1 MDFRVKGPTSQS
13 TLRGVPA
20 EKPIETFLDEIATA
34 SGVPRPCVQL
44 LAGFPPKALELPKDR
59 SATVSSLGLRSGES
73 LIVREVEP
81 EGARGIVVRRV
92 IEADNS
98 CLFNAV
104 GYVREK
110 LRGEA
115 PALRKIVAERIA
127 ADPERYCEAFL
138 AKPNADY
145 CDWILQAN
153 NWGGAIEL
161 SVLAEHFQCEIAAYD
176 ICSMRRDLHGEGQ
189 GYKSRYMLIYD
200 GIHYDALAL
209 AADKGAPEAAD
220 FTVFEVGP
228 EADLADI
235 KARTF
240 VAEQNK
246 QRQFTDTGNF
256 TLRCCICQAGLKGE
270 ADARA
275 HASSTGHQN
284 FAEPHHVLG
293 GWWPSK
299 KQSQRD
305 AAERALAFFIGVCGN
320 ELTRGHE
327 GHAAGRKS
335 QLAEG
340 HREEEPEEVYELED
354 FVGEQLRWSCRWEA
368 QDTQD
373 PILEALCKATV
384 EFQYLGVSH
393 VFAGKACSSKVAAK
407 TDTARRVLWYLHCPG
422 YENAFE
428 VEQDQVKTLAQAIP
442 EPVPG
447 TWPPTQEALNAAAC
461 SPSTVASTCEQEMD
475 LSPCS
480 PSPLSPGQRSQA
492 EQAELLERKT
502 TVMRLQNRLQKIF
515 AKQLTPG
522 KSVWCWRYEKN
533 EVDHTFQA
541 SVHIS
546 LLDRTFTGGWA
557 CTHQAAQ
564 MEACNRLTSFLDKDF
579 KM

>member
-1 MDFRVKGPTSQS
+1 MAYCTVPPTMQYSVNVDPSQMMHQQAQLSSPLWATSPNDVPQPAQSPGGPMLLLMPPLPVQQMGQAMSPMS
-13 TLRGVPA
+13 
-20 EKPIETFLDEIATA
+20 PISPSAMSAMSPMSPNPLSPTALSPMSPVEFYPGSPSAMRNYHRSNSGATA
-34 SGVPRPCVQL
+34 SDGPCSPLNTSNRSSKGPISKLQEFVQSSKAHPL
-44 LAGFPPKALELPKDR
+44 PSSCAVLQWSHENRMAG
-59 SATVSSLGLRSGES
+59 SSLQFRATTS
-73 LIVREVEP
+73 
-81 EGARGIVVRRV
+81 
-92 IEADNS
+92 
-98 CLFNAV
+98 
-104 GYVREK
+104 
-110 LRGEA
+110 
-115 PALRKIVAERIA
+115 
-127 ADPERYCEAFL
+127 FL
-138 AKPNADY
+138 
-145 CDWILQAN
+145 L
-153 NWGGAIEL
+153 
-161 SVLAEHFQCEIAAYD
+161 
-176 ICSMRRDLHGEGQ
+176 
-189 GYKSRYMLIYD
+189 D
-200 GIHYDALAL
+200 G
-209 AADKGAPEAAD
+209 
-220 FTVFEVGP
+220 V
-228 EADLADI
+228 
-235 KARTF
+235 
-240 VAEQNK
+240 
-246 QRQFTDTGNF
+246 
-256 TLRCCICQAGLKGE
+256 
-270 ADARA
+270 
-275 HASSTGHQN
+275 
-284 FAEPHHVLG
+284 PHHVLG

-320 ELTRGHE
+320 ELTKGHE

-335 QLAEG
+335 PLAEG
-340 HREEEPEEVYELED
+340 QREDEPDEVYELED

-447 TWPPTQEALNAAAC
+447 TWPPTQEALNAAC

-557 CTHQAAQ
+557 STHQAAQ
-564 MEACNRLTSFLDKDF
+564 MEACNRLTTFLDKDF